1 MYWWHDGDG
10 SEFKVG
16 DLVVYSEPR
25 RFFVKEEEATMLGLI
40 TEITTYFARV
50 LWSDGLWCL
59 ESFEDIEKIN

>member
-1 MYWWHDGDG
+1 MYWWNDG
-10 SEFKVG
+10 
-16 DLVVYSEPR
+16 VYSEPR